1 MPNIEVLID
10 TLTNDVVDK
19 RQSLDDAL
27 FAMQSWFDHN
37 VELMSEDDRVSFSGK
52 LNAEKDANKREGQP
66 HGDDASL
73 VASVLRLHIMRLLYR
88 YDEVHAQKPPSLDDS
103 PYGRG
108 RRRLQTALRETE
120 MAINEARVDTAI
132 ANAHNIMEDRGANR
146 RWLQDAL
153 TRLQTV
159 GQKDLVKL
167 ASSIPMPP
175 LPPLNPLQKAGFW
188 VLGIKQEEIGR
199 RNLQSLRQLAE
210 LQNNQLVEM
219 ARLLVESFSAIED
232 PIGTKQALTLLTE
245 LGAEEKEDQ

>member
-10 TLTNDVVDK
+10 TLTNDVVEK

-37 VELMSEDDRVSFSGK
+37 VELMGDDDRVAFSSR
-52 LNAEKDANKREGQP
+52 LNAEKDAVQREGRP

-73 VASVLRLHIMRLLYR
+73 VASVLRLHVMRLLYR
-88 YDEVHAQKPPSLDDS
+88 YDETHQQKQPSLEDG
-103 PYGRG
+103 PYERA

-120 MAINEARVDTAI
+120 IAINEARVDTAI
-132 ANAHNIMEDRGANR
+132 ANAHNIMDDRGANR

-159 GQKDLVKL
+159 AQKDLIKL
-167 ASSIPMPP
+167 AASVPMPTM
-175 LPPLNPLQKAGFW
+175 PPLNPLQKAGFW
-188 VLGIKQEEIGR
+188 ILGIKQEEIGR

-210 LQNNQLVEM
+210 LQNHQLIEM

-245 LGAEEKEDQ
+245 LGAEQ